1 MTQTFNAACI
11 QNCAQLDMAHNIE
24 ETSAMLRAAHK
35 EGAQLVCL
43 PEYFAYLASSDKL
56 VLANAFVENEHP
68 ALRHYQSLA
77 KELGIWILL
86 GSLAIKLSAD
96 KVNNRSYLL
105 DSNGEVVARYNKL
118 HLFDVNLKKGESYL
132 ESATVSAGNEAVL
145 AATPWGQLGLSVCY
159 DLRFAYLYR
168 ALAHAGADFLSIP
181 AAFTRTTGKA
191 HWHVLQRARAIETG
205 SYVFAPCQG
214 GDHES
219 GWKTYGHSLII
230 DPWGKVLADG
240 GEEPGY
246 IIAEIDPRKVQEARR
261 MIPSLQHD
269 RDFSVLRGT

>member
-11 QNCAQLDMAHNIE
+11 QNCARLDMTHNIE
-24 ETSAMLRAAHK
+24 ETSAMVRAAHK

-43 PEYFAYLASSDKL
+43 PEYFAYLASNDEL
-56 VLANAFVENEHP
+56 VLANAFTEDQHP
-68 ALRHYQSLA
+68 ALLHYQSLA
-77 KELGIWILL
+77 SELGLWILL
-86 GSLAIKLSAD
+86 GSLAIKLSSD
-96 KVNNRSYLL
+96 KVNNRSYLI
-105 DSNGEVVARYNKL
+105 DSNGSIVARYDKL
-118 HLFDVNLKKGESYL
+118 HLFDVKLKQGESYC
-132 ESATVSAGNEAVL
+132 ESATVSPGNDAVL
-145 AATPWGQLGLSVCY
+145 ATTPWGMLGLSVCY
-159 DLRFAYLYR
+159 DLRFPHLYR
-168 ALAHAGADFLSIP
+168 TLAQAGAEFLSIP

-269 RDFSVLRGT
+269 RDFSVREDT